1 MRGLNRV
8 MLIGHLGKDPEM
20 MFTETRV
27 PLAKISLATTESYK
41 DKAGKQVVHTEWHSV
56 ILWRSFAEMAQQYLR
71 KGSLVYLEGKLKSR
85 TWEDKD
91 GHRKSVTEIIA
102 EHLVMLDKKDSSHHP
117 DISREEDDQP
127 EQV

>member
-1 MRGLNRV
+1 

-20 MFTETRV
+20 MFTESRV

-41 DKAGKQVVHTEWHSV
+41 DKTGKQVVHTEWHAV